1 MVVARREP
9 GNRIGLLLLASGVA
23 FACYDDAAGYAVLD
37 YHVHGGKLPLGPGAV
52 VIASELWSAI
62 FLVLPLV
69 ILFFPDGTVPPRW
82 RRVVTGY
89 LAVCA
94 MIVAILLAGGAWEVS
109 NAPIVVNGKG
119 QLITDP
125 GPPGVPLIVF
135 VVLLLAVLVFWVS
148 SVVRQVLSWRRASG
162 ERRAQLKWLMAGSA
176 VNRAR
181 YDADRTVAA
190 FAGRLKD
197 AVDLDSIQHDLAG
210 AVHRALE
217 PAHLSVWLSPQ
228 ADQPASY
235 D

>member
-1 MVVARREP
+1 MVVTRREP

-197 AVDLDSIQHDLAG
+197 AVDLDSIQDDLAG

-217 PAHLSVWLSPQ
+217 PAHISVWLSREG
-228 ADQPASY
+228 
-235 D
+235 